1 MKDALVQTLAALLT
15 TALPAIGLWIGMQ
28 VKHYVAARAYTLQV
42 EVIARRARAVAADIQ
57 RDVDGLKNPGRPG
70 VWDAATAAAVRAD
83 AVARVR
89 SLEPLACKTVL
100 DALDGD
106 TARLDALIG
115 THVEEAVRAMR
126 QWETAPTAPTS
137 TLANERALPRPEA
150 PAPIAPAPANPQ
162 SGHIRAAALGVLLLI
177 SAGLLTTRCRPATDA
192 GYALAGLPP
201 ATQCNAR
208 EYRCNAGIPEVCE
221 RGSTSTG
228 ALRWWPTVPP
238 GPDGRRV
245 PCARC
250 VVDVDGGRAHC
261 GAVDAALAT
270 DGGAP

>member
-1 MKDALVQTLAALLT
+1 MKETITAAIIAALPLVLAWVGA
-15 TALPAIGLWIGMQ
+15 TARRYFATRTYAQ
-28 VKHYVAARAYTLQV
+28 QV
-42 EVIARRARAVAADIQ
+42 ETIARRARAVVADQQ
-57 RDVDGLKNPGRPG
+57 RDVDALKDPAAPGA
-70 VWDAATAAAVRAD
+70 WDRTTAAAVRAE
-83 AVARVR
+83 AVRRVR
-89 SLEPLACKTVL
+89 AMEPLACATVL

>member
-126 QWETAPTAPTS
+126 ATDT
-137 TLANERALPRPEA
+137 RAAA
-150 PAPIAPAPANPQ
+150 PAP
-162 SGHIRAAALGVLLLI
+162 
-177 SAGLLTTRCRPATDA
+177 
-192 GYALAGLPP
+192 
-201 ATQCNAR
+201 
-208 EYRCNAGIPEVCE
+208 
-221 RGSTSTG
+221 
-228 ALRWWPTVPP
+228 
-238 GPDGRRV
+238 
-245 PCARC
+245 
-250 VVDVDGGRAHC
+250 
-261 GAVDAALAT
+261 
-270 DGGAP
+270 